1 VIPQLGKEIVNVDG
15 ITGAAGYYYGPGNP
29 VTP

>member
-1 VIPQLGKEIVNVDG
+1 VIPQLGKALVDIVGV
-15 ITGAAGYYYGPGNP
+15 TGAPGYYYGPANP